1 MYHFKRF
8 VAFQSKE
15 AAFYKKA
22 MKHIQDCMFAIG
34 AISNPVDFNPKN
46 IGENINS
53 EMAEYLPFISADG
66 KQFVIT
72 RKVKGEMDL
81 QEDFF
86 YSQKDEENNWQ
97 KVKSMNSI
105 NTPFNE
111 GAISI
116 SSDGRF
122 LVFTACNREDS
133 KGSCD
138 LYLQLSEKEKAF
150 NMESVNSKNW
160 DTQGCFSPDG
170 KYLYF
175 VSNRMGGFGGKD
187 IWISEISENGFG
199 RPFNAGSTINTQYN
213 EMSPFLHADNL
224 TLYFASDGHIGL
236 GDFDLFV
243 SRRIDVEQK
252 WSMPENMGYPINTHK
267 VENSLI
273 VATDGKTAY
282 YASDKSGYGLEDIFW
297 FDLPKE
303 KQATKISDLE
313 LEIITQKQG
322 EEVILRNVQ
331 FANNSYDLDEISF
344 TELNT
349 LIDYLNKN
357 PKIKIVIEGHTDN
370 VGKAKENQILS
381 KNRAIAVYNYLTQ
394 NNIAENRLSYKG
406 YGESKPLAPNESEN
420 GRRINRRTSFKI
432 IH

>member
-1 MYHFKRF
+1 
-8 VAFQSKE
+8 
-15 AAFYKKA
+15 
-22 MKHIQDCMFAIG
+22 
-34 AISNPVDFNPKN
+34 
-46 IGENINS
+46 
-53 EMAEYLPFISADG
+53 
-66 KQFVIT
+66 
-72 RKVKGEMDL
+72 
-81 QEDFF
+81 
-86 YSQKDEENNWQ
+86 
-97 KVKSMNSI
+97 
-105 NTPFNE
+105 
-111 GAISI
+111 
-116 SSDGRF
+116 
-122 LVFTACNREDS
+122 
-133 KGSCD
+133 
-138 LYLQLSEKEKAF
+138 
-150 NMESVNSKNW
+150 
-160 DTQGCFSPDG
+160 
-170 KYLYF
+170 
-175 VSNRMGGFGGKD
+175 
-187 IWISEISENGFG
+187 
-199 RPFNAGSTINTQYN
+199 
-213 EMSPFLHADNL
+213 
-224 TLYFASDGHIGL
+224 
-236 GDFDLFV
+236 
-243 SRRIDVEQK
+243 
-252 WSMPENMGYPINTHK
+252 MPENMGYPINTHK